1 MERPGSPETPP
12 LDEIVARVMAEA
24 ERRRAAAAPPGPPRW
39 ADLASAAGIGGPG
52 VPAPSPAPSG
62 PAFTPRADRRYA
74 IGDFLALHGAAF
86 VTASY
91 RGLLGREP
99 DAAGHRHW
107 LGQLLEGMPRA
118 EVLARLRWSA
128 EGRAHGATV
137 AGLAPRAAAAAVAR
151 LPLAGPVAG
160 WVLAVATASRTARAL
175 RALEARHAIDLE
187 RLAEA
192 LARGRTR

>member
-1 MERPGSPETPP
+1 MERPGSRDAPP

-24 ERRRAAAAPPGPPRW
+24 ERRRAATAPLARTRW
-39 ADLASAAGIGGPG
+39 AELASGAGIGA
-52 VPAPSPAPSG
+52 PAPFPAPSG

>member
-1 MERPGSPETPP
+1 MERPGSPEAPP

-24 ERRRAAAAPPGPPRW
+24 ERRRAAAAPPARPRW
-39 ADLASAAGIGGPG
+39 ADLASGAGIGGPAAG
-52 VPAPSPAPSG
+52 VPPG
-62 PAFTPRADRRYA
+62 PGFAPRADRRYA

-86 VTASY
+86 VTAAY

-107 LGQLLEGMPRA
+107 LEQLLQGMPRA

-137 AGLAPRAAAAAVAR
+137 AGLAPRAAAAAAAR
-151 LPLAGPVAG
+151 LPLVGPVAA
-160 WVLAVATASRTARAL
+160 WVLALASASRTARAL
-175 RALEARHAIDLE
+175 RALEARHAVDLE

-192 LARGRTR
+192 LARGRAR